1 MRSAVIYSPEI
12 TGADNRQM
20 VIRELTKLQRVIAE
34 ISDQLLQINQRVA
47 ELEKKHAE

>member
-12 TGADNRQM
+12 TGTDNRQM